1 VAVAHILVLDDELDA
16 VVLIKRLFEQKG
28 HRVFGFTEEE
38 QAIAHARAN
47 RVDLAIIDIRLKK
60 ILGVEV
66 LEELKKIA
74 PQIRAVMLTGYPT
87 LESAQKAFELGVS
100 EYLVKPIDI
109 DELEEKVEN
118 ILSSAGE

>member
-1 VAVAHILVLDDELDA
+1 MAYILVLDDELDA
-16 VVLIKRLFEQKG
+16 VVLIKRIFEEKG

-38 QAIAHARAN
+38 EAIAYARAN

-74 PQIRAVMLTGYPT
+74 PQIRAVLLTGYPT

-100 EYLVKPIDI
+100 EYLVKPVDI
-109 DELEEKVEN
+109 EELEEKVEN
-118 ILSSAGE
+118 ILSSQGE

>member
-1 VAVAHILVLDDELDA
+1 MAYILVLDDELDA
-16 VVLIKRLFEQKG
+16 VVLIKRIFEEKG

-38 QAIAHARAN
+38 QAIAYARAN

-74 PQIRAVMLTGYPT
+74 PQIRAVLLTGYPT

-100 EYLVKPIDI
+100 EYLVKPVDI
-109 DELEEKVEN
+109 EELEEKVEN
-118 ILSSAGE
+118 ILSSLGE

>member
-1 VAVAHILVLDDELDA
+1 MAYILVLDDELDA
-16 VVLIKRLFEQKG
+16 VVLIKRIFEEKG

-38 QAIAHARAN
+38 EAIAYARAN

-74 PQIRAVMLTGYPT
+74 PQIRAVLLTGYPT

-100 EYLVKPIDI
+100 EYLVKPVDI
-109 DELEEKVEN
+109 EELEEKVEN
-118 ILSSAGE
+118 ILSSPGE